1 MTEEKSRKIMANNI
15 NKFLKLAGKTKADLS
30 RDLGI
35 PYSTVRDWCTGTSY
49 PRIDALDALVKYFN
63 ISRPMLTMSAHYSNS
78 GTAAQCLY
86 CRNKKKDPD
95 RSGFF
100 LQFRSHVVLDLT
112 LCVLDAVDV
121 VVVLESGLQQSL

>member
-15 NKFLKLAGKTKADLS
+15 NKYLKLTGKTKADLS

-63 ISRPMLTMSAHYSNS
+63 ISRPMLTEVDHERFRLIKQQNLLKRLSDIEALS
-78 GTAAQCLY
+78 GEDLEEILAVVNAYTEA
-86 CRNKKKDPD
+86 DPKTKA
-95 RSGFF
+95 
-100 LQFRSHVVLDLT
+100 LVKM
-112 LCVLDAVDV
+112 A
-121 VVVLESGLQQSL
+121 LEVK

>member
-30 RDLGI
+30 RDLGV

-63 ISRPMLTMSAHYSNS
+63 ISRPMLTEVDHERFRLIKQQNLLKRLSDIETLS
-78 GTAAQCLY
+78 GEDLEEILAVVNAYTKA
-86 CRNKKKDPD
+86 DPKTKA
-95 RSGFF
+95 
-100 LQFRSHVVLDLT
+100 LVKM
-112 LCVLDAVDV
+112 A
-121 VVVLESGLQQSL
+121 LEVKL